1 MGGMTGEVGRRGHAG
16 AHGSAAGPGAPT
28 PAPSETVLLA
38 RAYLSRVSEPA
49 NLAVWAFVA
58 QHGPV
63 AASEAIRSGD
73 VPVGVARATA
83 ARRLSADPE
92 QDLEAAA
99 AQGIWLAT
107 PESAQWPHLAFA
119 ALHLHAQRRIQ
130 NVSPDTAT
138 ADPGGET
145 IPPLALWCRGDAPLS
160 SLGLRALGVVGS
172 RAMTSYGQHVTTD
185 LSYGLARRDVTIVSG
200 GAYGIDAVAHRSA
213 LAAGGATVLVSAAG
227 LDRPYP
233 QGNAELFARIAN
245 EGLLLSESPPGAAPQ
260 RQRFLSRNRL
270 ISALC
275 TATVIVEAARRSGAL
290 NTAKH
295 CRNLGRPVL
304 AVPGPVTSA
313 MSAGCHDLLRRE
325 QDPAILVSSIEDVLA
340 IVGSCGEGLSEP
352 TTEAPA
358 GDLRRELDALDLT
371 ARRVFDG
378 LPARGGVGEDE
389 LARRSGVSPL
399 EVIRALPVLRNAGLV
414 DAGEG
419 GWMLRRQPPR

>member
-1 MGGMTGEVGRRGHAG
+1 MGGVNGDRDR
-16 AHGSAAGPGAPT
+16 
-28 PAPSETVLLA
+28 SEDVLLA

-58 QHGPV
+58 EYGPL
-63 AASEAIRSGD
+63 AAAEAIRSGD
-73 VPVGVARATA
+73 VPHGVARATA
-83 ARRLSADPE
+83 ARRQSADPE

-99 AQGIWLAT
+99 AQGIQLAT
-107 PESAQWPHLAFA
+107 PESPQWPHLAFA
-119 ALHLHAQRRIQ
+119 ALHAHAQRRLMTTT
-130 NVSPDTAT
+130 PDLTKV
-138 ADPGGET
+138 DPGGET
-145 IPPLALWCRGDAPLS
+145 IPPLALWYRGQAPLS
-160 SLGLRALGVVGS
+160 TLGIRALGVVGS

-185 LSYGLARRDVTIVSG
+185 LSYGLARHDVTIVSG

-233 QGNAELFARIAN
+233 QANAELFSRVAAD
-245 EGLLLSESPPGAAPQ
+245 GLLVSESPPGAAPQ

-270 ISALC
+270 IAALC

-340 IVGSCGEGLSEP
+340 IVGSSGEGLSEP
-352 TTEAPA
+352 AGNDAPE
-358 GDLRRELDALDLT
+358 GDLRRTLDHLDAT

-389 LARRSGVSPL
+389 LARRSGVSPI
-399 EVIRALPVLRNAGLV
+399 EVIRALPALRNAGLV
-414 DAGEG
+414 DSTESGWVLQRAPRRSKPSRPRPAGE
-419 GWMLRRQPPR
+419 